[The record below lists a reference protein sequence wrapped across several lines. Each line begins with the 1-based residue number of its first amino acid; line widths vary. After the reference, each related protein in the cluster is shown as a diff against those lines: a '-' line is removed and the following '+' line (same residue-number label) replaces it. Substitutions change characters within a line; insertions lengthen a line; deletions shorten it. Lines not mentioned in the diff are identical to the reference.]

1 MAGKVDGLKRFV
13 MQPTP
18 NVPHHCQRPAL
29 NVMSS
34 VPFWR
39 KKLEIFI
46 EKSRVDLVWGFCPS
60 YIEGQFSCFYCVRGE
75 SIPVNR
81 PNSNITDVIHTNSEC
96 YISCY
101 CPSHQYSI
109 HSYLD
114 IYKDILLLNLYVNRH
129 IYIVPIGTQF
139 SIPGKAVCMLN

>member
-1 MAGKVDGLKRFV
+1 MLVCDLHYQIKWNFLEYTIAMLIVGVFFFISIKKFNKRKRTAFLFQRLARTAQGNMTGKVDGLKRFV

-60 YIEGQFSCFYCVRGE
+60 YIEGQFSCFYCGE
-75 SIPVNR
+75 EKVF
-81 PNSNITDVIHTNSEC
+81 
-96 YISCY
+96 
-101 CPSHQYSI
+101 Q
-109 HSYLD
+109 
-114 IYKDILLLNLYVNRH
+114 
-129 IYIVPIGTQF
+129 
-139 SIPGKAVCMLN
+139 